1 MSTEHEE
8 QLVKRVETMEDGR
21 TIIYYTFESHPQ
33 DPQGR
38 CGASVNQQ
46 EAK

>member
-21 TIIYYTFESHPQ
+21 TIIYYTFTKK
-33 DPQGR
+33 
-38 CGASVNQQ
+38 Q